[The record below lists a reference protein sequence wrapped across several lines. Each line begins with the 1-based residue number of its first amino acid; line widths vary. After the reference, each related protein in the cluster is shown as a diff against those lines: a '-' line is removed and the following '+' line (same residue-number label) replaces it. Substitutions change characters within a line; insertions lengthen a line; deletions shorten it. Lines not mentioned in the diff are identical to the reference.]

1 MTKSGQAKSY
11 KAYAERDAGNGP
23 RDAFKKTV
31 KIEVRARG
39 VGGFAIAHLGDS
51 KAHSSCKD

>member
-1 MTKSGQAKSY
+1 MQ
-11 KAYAERDAGNGP
+11 RDARNVL
-23 RDAFKKTV
+23 RDAFEMTV

-51 KAHSSCKD
+51 KVHSSCKD